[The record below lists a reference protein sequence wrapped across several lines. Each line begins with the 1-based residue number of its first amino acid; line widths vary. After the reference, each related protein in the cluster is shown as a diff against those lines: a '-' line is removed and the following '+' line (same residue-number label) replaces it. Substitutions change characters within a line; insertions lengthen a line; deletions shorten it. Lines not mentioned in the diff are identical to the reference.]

1 MNTFFGNFLAAS
13 LAFVCVL
20 WFQWQHVEEKIDGM
34 ADKYGA
40 PVSIQRVATVP
51 VASAAPDSGAQTATT
66 APSNP

>member
-40 PVSIQRVATVP
+40 PVSVQRVAVAP
-51 VASAAPDSGAQTATT
+51 AASAAPENGAQTAVPASS
-66 APSNP
+66 AP